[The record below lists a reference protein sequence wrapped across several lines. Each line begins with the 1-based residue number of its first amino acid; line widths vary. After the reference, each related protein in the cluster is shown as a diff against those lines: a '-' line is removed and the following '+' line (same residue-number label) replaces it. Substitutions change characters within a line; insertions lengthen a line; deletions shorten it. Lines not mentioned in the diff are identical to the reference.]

1 MIPSTYA
8 KPTDGDEPRCAKVA
22 PEGAGKMHPDTR
34 QSTRDTYTSLDPV
47 LARRARASVGRAE
60 PAEDELLV
68 VYAYCPASA
77 TYLADDRRTD
87 ETVEVR
93 ADEVEW
99 FDLVKGW
106 GGAARPS

>member
-1 MIPSTYA
+1 
-8 KPTDGDEPRCAKVA
+8 
-22 PEGAGKMHPDTR
+22 MHPDTR

-47 LARRARASVGRAE
+47 LARRARATVGRAE

-68 VYAYCPASA
+68 VYAYCPTSA
-77 TYLADDRRTD
+77 TYLADDRSTD

-93 ADEVEW
+93 ADEMEW

-106 GGAARPS
+106 AVAARRS

>member
-1 MIPSTYA
+1 
-8 KPTDGDEPRCAKVA
+8 
-22 PEGAGKMHPDTR
+22 MHPDTR

-47 LARRARASVGRAE
+47 LARRARATATAGRAE

-106 GGAARPS
+106 AVAARPS